1 MKAEALNEL
10 DQTPAAILLLNQI
23 RTRAELGNT
32 VAVSKAEVRT
42 AIWKERR
49 VEMAFEHDRFYD
61 LVRTGQA
68 VSAFAIHGKTFVAG
82 KHELFPLPQTFIVQ
96 SDGLSTQNPGY

>member
-10 DQTPAAILLLNQI
+10 DQTPAAILLNQI

-32 VAVSKAEVRT
+32 AVSKAEVRT

-49 VEMAFEHDRFYD
+49 VEMAFEHDRF
-61 LVRTGQA
+61 T
-68 VSAFAIHGKTFVAG
+68 I
-82 KHELFPLPQTFIVQ
+82 
-96 SDGLSTQNPGY
+96 

>member
-32 VAVSKAEVRT
+32 AAVSKAEVRT
-42 AIWKERR
+42 AIWKER
-49 VEMAFEHDRFYD
+49 VEMAFEHDRF
-61 LVRTGQA
+61 T
-68 VSAFAIHGKTFVAG
+68 I
-82 KHELFPLPQTFIVQ
+82 
-96 SDGLSTQNPGY
+96 

>member
-32 VAVSKAEVRT
+32 AAVSKAEVRT
-42 AIWKERR
+42 AIWKKESRNG
-49 VEMAFEHDRFYD
+49 F
-61 LVRTGQA
+61 
-68 VSAFAIHGKTFVAG
+68 
-82 KHELFPLPQTFIVQ
+82 
-96 SDGLSTQNPGY
+96 

>member
-32 VAVSKAEVRT
+32 AAVSKAEVRT

-49 VEMAFEHDRFYD
+49 VEMAFEHDRF
-61 LVRTGQA
+61 T
-68 VSAFAIHGKTFVAG
+68 I
-82 KHELFPLPQTFIVQ
+82 
-96 SDGLSTQNPGY
+96 

>member
-1 MKAEALNEL
+1 MMVDSTNNSWKPRYNFKAYSSAYTDAWETDANIIFEICWSSINEGREALNEL

-32 VAVSKAEVRT
+32 AASKAEVRT

-49 VEMAFEHDRFYD
+49 VEMAFEHDRF
-61 LVRTGQA
+61 T
-68 VSAFAIHGKTFVAG
+68 I
-82 KHELFPLPQTFIVQ
+82 
-96 SDGLSTQNPGY
+96 

>member
-10 DQTPAAILLLNQI
+10 DQTPAILLLNQI

-32 VAVSKAEVRT
+32 AAVSKAEVRT

-49 VEMAFEHDRFYD
+49 VEMAFEHDRF
-61 LVRTGQA
+61 T
-68 VSAFAIHGKTFVAG
+68 I
-82 KHELFPLPQTFIVQ
+82 
-96 SDGLSTQNPGY
+96 